1 MAISNYKITD
11 GEVNTNQVESAPD
24 TLSDTPTN
32 NKKVFDNLVKVLITK
47 YNNLVDNID
56 SDFIDIS
63 KVGDGLTYDTDLS
76 WRYATSK
83 GTTLGVN
90 FSGNITSSAS
100 GYSTVIA
107 SVPGLTNDDFMDCFV
122 EINGNQ
128 YQCKDS
134 VVTATGYMTT
144 FEVNGETITVTYA
157 NSNITFEHTNNPLS
171 TTYWNVQMFRAVAE
185 SVPTKSLPPNL
196 TIKGVIAN
204 TLPPSSPATAVLSD
218 GIVTLG
224 IPKGDK
230 GDTGTTPDFSV
241 GTVTTGAEG
250 SSAAATITGT
260 DEAPVLNLT
269 IPRGNT
275 GKGIQSIYKVGESGT
290 VKTYTIL
297 YTDGTTF
304 NYDVTDGA
312 DGSLAS
318 GVLASTYS
326 SSATYEVGDYVYYS
340 GDLFRCTTAITTAEA
355 WTSGHWTQVAIA
367 DEVADLKSDLDKTR
381 NYTGYV
387 EDYISLCTTEGAI
400 QASDGA
406 PYANSIQITDNYKY
420 SPFIPIKSGE
430 KISYK
435 LRTPSTY
442 CMIAFYTTAQ
452 TSGYVSASSLVGTG
466 GGTSGTFTAPS
477 DGFVRITSRN
487 DLTDKYAIYSVNGQ
501 IQRIDG
507 LVATNA
513 QNIDTLQKGLI
524 NAVEVG
530 YVADE
535 YVNQFNGSFTAYTGW
550 NRTKY
555 INVPPTA
562 TMDVNG
568 VTRTSIYNY
577 FYKADFTPLSRFDL
591 ALGDNIVTVPSQAK
605 YFVLSTTASD
615 LANIEIRNPALYNYG
630 DSTANIT
637 SYFKIASWN
646 VGLFN
651 NGITAPS
658 TAESPQKM
666 IDFRKII
673 GNIDADV
680 INTDE
685 YRQYFDAENTI
696 LATPNVMSFKYP
708 YNTQGTQVSGNV
720 SFSKAEISNAT
731 KKVFD
736 SGSGK
741 YFIWYE
747 TNVNG
752 KKVTVINAHL
762 AIEEDPTVH
771 RNSEI
776 QELITFMSG
785 KEYVVLTGD
794 FNVASKAEYDAFK
807 TAGYTLCN
815 GGDFGWFNTWPI
827 RANLPDGWQTTWPC
841 ENLDNI
847 IVSSNIVPQCVKAI
861 DCNISD
867 HAPLYAELK
876 IN

>member
-1 MAISNYKITD
+1 MGTITKDLGIATAYGYAVSKGYTGTEEEFAILMASYATVA
-11 GEVNTNQVESAPD
+11 EEATESASEAAESASAAGTSATSAAESATSASASATIAGTAASTATTKAGEASASASTASTAATTATTKASEASQSATNAAASATAAGNAQTAAETAQGKAEDAQEAAEQAQEAAEEAAASLVLD
-24 TLSDTPTN
+24 TTLTQAGQAAQA
-32 NKKVFDNLVKVLITK
+32 KA
-47 YNNLVDNID
+47 
-56 SDFIDIS
+56 
-63 KVGDGLTYDTDLS
+63 VGD
-76 WRYATSK
+76 A
-83 GTTLGVN
+83 
-90 FSGNITSSAS
+90 
-100 GYSTVIA
+100 
-107 SVPGLTNDDFMDCFV
+107 
-122 EINGNQ
+122 
-128 YQCKDS
+128 
-134 VVTATGYMTT
+134 
-144 FEVNGETITVTYA
+144 
-157 NSNITFEHTNNPLS
+157 
-171 TTYWNVQMFRAVAE
+171 
-185 SVPTKSLPPNL
+185 
-196 TIKGVIAN
+196 
-204 TLPPSSPATAVLSD
+204 
-218 GIVTLG
+218 
-224 IPKGDK
+224 
-230 GDTGTTPDFSV
+230 
-241 GTVTTGAEG
+241 
-250 SSAAATITGT
+250 
-260 DEAPVLNLT
+260 
-269 IPRGNT
+269 
-275 GKGIQSIYKVGESGT
+275 
-290 VKTYTIL
+290 
-297 YTDGTTF
+297 
-304 NYDVTDGA
+304 
-312 DGSLAS
+312 
-318 GVLASTYS
+318 
-326 SSATYEVGDYVYYS
+326 
-340 GDLFRCTTAITTAEA
+340 
-355 WTSGHWTQVAIA
+355 
-367 DEVADLKSDLDKTR
+367 VADLKSAIDKTR
-381 NYTGYV
+381 SYTGYV
-387 EDYISLCTTEGAI
+387 EDYIAMCTTAGAI

-406 PYANSIQITDNYKY
+406 PYANSTQVTDNYKY

-430 KISYK
+430 KISYR

-442 CMIAFYTTAQ
+442 CMIAFYTSAQ
-452 TSGYVSASSLVGTG
+452 TSGYASASSLVGTG

-487 DLTDKYAIYSVNGQ
+487 DLADKYAIYSVNGQ

-513 QNIDTLQKGLI
+513 QNIDALQKGLI

-530 YVADE
+530 YVANE

-562 TMDVNG
+562 TMAVNG

-591 ALGDNIVTVPSQAK
+591 ALGDNTVTVPSQAK
-605 YFVLSTTASD
+605 YYVLSTTDDD
-615 LANIEIRNPALYNYG
+615 LANIKVKNPALYNYG
-630 DSTANIT
+630 DSTTNTNA
-637 SYFKIASWN
+637 YLKIASWN

-651 NGITAPS
+651 NGINAPS

-673 GNIDADV
+673 GSIDAHV

-696 LATPNVMSFKYP
+696 LATPNVISFKYP

-720 SFSKAEISNAT
+720 SFSKADISNAT

-747 TNVNG
+747 VNVNG

-785 KEYVVLTGD
+785 KQYVILTGD
-794 FNVASKAEYDAFK
+794 FNVASQAEYNAFK

-827 RANLPDGWQTTWPC
+827 RSNIPDGWQTTWPC

-847 IVSSNIVPQCVKAI
+847 IVSSDITPQYVEMI
-861 DCNISD
+861 NCNISD
-867 HAPLYAELK
+867 HAPLVAELR